1 MEDPVLIANNSSL
14 DGQQWVITDTLVI
27 GRDASCDVVIPD
39 RQVSR
44 RHARITKSGAIVMLE
59 DLGSKNGTYLNGQP
73 LTEPRQLVEADE
85 ITVAF
90 TQNFL
95 FLSSDATMPL
105 SGIPPELMSAFRL
118 RLDESSKRVWVRGVE
133 LDPPL
138 SAQQYSLLALLYQKT
153 GEVVSREDLIDAVW
167 EEDTRWVTEQAFDA
181 LVRRLR
187 DRLAQL
193 DSDYDY
199 IVTVRGHG
207 LRFQNDPH

>member
-138 SAQQYSLLALLYQKT
+138 STQQYNLLALL
-153 GEVVSREDLIDAVW
+153 
-167 EEDTRWVTEQAFDA
+167 TRKQVK
-181 LVRRLR
+181 
-187 DRLAQL
+187 
-193 DSDYDY
+193 
-199 IVTVRGHG
+199 
-207 LRFQNDPH
+207 